1 MALGLLG
8 GAARAVGGQMAKSG
22 GKAMA
27 KKVMNRGDKKQ
38 KKSVSGGS
46 AQQNE
51 GMSGAS
57 TIRPKTTLIPASVV
71 KASDTK
77 TTSVGSDGILVT
89 IYKRVVEI
97 DKILKGTLA
106 EEKALTK
113 EKTKQDKKEDRDKK
127 EGKLE
132 KKKTKE
138 EKKQKGLSLPGLSF
152 FDRIKK
158 FITTII
164 GGFIL
169 QKLVDFGPEKLEGI
183 ILAINTGLDVGVKA
197 ILGVIDAAGTFL
209 LGAYDLYDQTK
220 DWVGVKEGED
230 AKKKFGQFGEKLKN
244 LLNAILIVGGAAIAL
259 GPKGPKP
266 KPRGPNL
273 APAAAN
279 AVAASRNT
287 SFMGPGRYRLP
298 GQTAAG
304 SSLNLEMARRSASS
318 TFTPARASRF
328 AGFKANLQTGTAGVP
343 LPAGAQR
350 GLFKAGSKAGQ
361 FLSKASLPGIKNIFG
376 RIPWIG
382 TLIVTVA
389 SLLAGEPIGQAAFK
403 GFGAALGGIL
413 GSFIPIPVIGT
424 TIGLLAGEFVGDL
437 LYSLILGKGPEEAGR
452 KLKAAFDNALMVG
465 GLIGEYFKESFG
477 RLFKNFP
484 TIDVSDVGWGAL
496 QKALAVVLPFL
507 DEDKDGKV
515 EKIPDISILNPIFN
529 PLGFVTK
536 LIPHA
541 AASFFPAIFGKGGTA
556 FGGSKKAPDNEPE
569 KLTGSTGAG
578 SNLAGEAGKFIES
591 KLSSPKDYQAITE
604 HPDFGG
610 IRGGHSANSYHYSG
624 RAIDIGAWDYEQ
636 GPIVDVI
643 NQFNKMKNISPAEI
657 ITAKQDPTYHGD
669 HVHVAYNKGGYVDK
683 DGIVH
688 KGEHVIDID
697 SSVPKVSPM
706 LLAINAATDEKGVMK
721 AISDY
726 APYEALGES
735 TIVINQNQI
744 PVSMMQQKQSP
755 SAPIVI
761 PVGGEDPFASTY
773 ANC

>member
-529 PLGFVTK
+529 PVGFVSK

-643 NQFNKMKNISPAEI
+643 NQFNKMKNVSPAEI

-744 PVSMMQQKQSP
+744 PASMMQQKQSP

>member
-1 MALGLLG
+1 MALTLLG
-8 GAARAVGGQMAKSG
+8 PS
-22 GKAMA
+22 
-27 KKVMNRGDKKQ
+27 
-38 KKSVSGGS
+38 KKSDEKFKFVK
-46 AQQNE
+46 
-51 GMSGAS
+51 
-57 TIRPKTTLIPASVV
+57 PKTTLIPASSMKSSGSKTPDVAGVSGGNVLESIYNSVV
-71 KASDTK
+71 Q
-77 TTSVGSDGILVT
+77 
-89 IYKRVVEI
+89 I

-113 EKTKQDKKEDRDKK
+113 EKAKQDKREDRDRR

-169 QKLVDFGPEKLEGI
+169 QKLVDLGPEKLKGI
-183 ILAINTGLDVGVKA
+183 ITAINTGLDVGVKA
-197 ILGVIDAAGTFL
+197 ILGVIDATGTFL

-230 AKKKFGQFGEKLKN
+230 AEKKFGQFGEKLKN

-259 GPKGPKP
+259 GPKGPTP

-287 SFMGPGRYRLP
+287 SFRGPGRYRLP

-361 FLSKASLPGIKNIFG
+361 FLSKASLPGIKNVFG

-437 LYSLILGKGPEEAGR
+437 LYSLILGKGPKEAGA
-452 KLKAAFDNALMVG
+452 KLKAAFDNALLVG

-515 EKIPDISILNPIFN
+515 EKMPDISILNPIFN

-556 FGGSKKAPDNEPE
+556 FGGSKKAPDNKPE
-569 KLTGSTGAG
+569 KSKSIGTTGAG

-643 NQFNKMKNISPAEI
+643 NQFNKMKNVSPVEL

-669 HVHVAYNKGGYVDK
+669 HVHVAYRKGGMTL
-683 DGIVH
+683 DGPH
-688 KGEHVIDID
+688 MAMLGEEGKEIVIDND
-697 SSVPKVSPM
+697 SSIAKVTPM
-706 LLAINAATDEKGVMK
+706 LLAINAAKTEGGVMK
-721 AISDY
+721 AISDF
-726 APYEALGES
+726 APYEAGGES
-735 TIVINQNQI
+735 TVVINQNQI
-744 PVSMMQQKQSP
+744 PASMTQQKQSP
-755 SAPIVI
+755 SAPIII
-761 PVGGEDPFASTY
+761 PVGGEDPFASVY

>member
-1 MALGLLG
+1 MALTLLG
-8 GAARAVGGQMAKSG
+8 PSKKSG
-22 GKAMA
+22 EKF
-27 KKVMNRGDKKQ
+27 KFVK
-38 KKSVSGGS
+38 
-46 AQQNE
+46 
-51 GMSGAS
+51 
-57 TIRPKTTLIPASVV
+57 PKTTLIPASAL
-71 KASDTK
+71 KAQDTK

-89 IYKRVVEI
+89 IYKKVIGI
-97 DKILKGTLA
+97 DKLLKGTLA

-113 EKTKQDKKEDRDKK
+113 EKKKQDKKEDRDKR

-169 QKLVDFGPEKLEGI
+169 QKLVDLGPEKLKDI
-183 ILAINTGLDVGVKA
+183 ITAINTGLDVGVKA

-220 DWVGVKEGED
+220 DWVGEKEGED
-230 AKKKFGQFGEKLKN
+230 AKKKFGEFGEKLKN

-259 GPKGPKP
+259 GPKGKGPTP

-279 AVAASRNT
+279 AAAASRNT

-304 SSLNLEMARRSASS
+304 SNLNLEMARRSASS

-343 LPAGAQR
+343 LSPGAQR

-437 LYSLILGKGPEEAGR
+437 LYSLILGKGPAEAGA
-452 KLKAAFDNALMVG
+452 KLKVAFDNALMVG

-515 EKIPDISILNPIFN
+515 EKIPDISILNPIS
-529 PLGFVTK
+529 LDFVTK

-556 FGGSKKAPDNEPE
+556 FGGSKKAPDNKPE
-569 KLTGSTGAG
+569 KSKSIGSTGAG

-591 KLSSPKDYQAITE
+591 KLSSPKDYLAITE

-610 IRGGHSANSYHYSG
+610 IRGEHSANSYHYSG

-643 NQFNKMKNISPAEI
+643 NQFNKMKNVSPVEL

-669 HVHVAYNKGGYVDK
+669 HVHVAYRKGGMTL
-683 DGIVH
+683 DGPH
-688 KGEHVIDID
+688 MAMLGEEGKEIVIDND
-697 SSVPKVSPM
+697 SSIAKVTPM
-706 LLAINAATDEKGVMK
+706 LLAINAAKTEGGVMK
-721 AISDY
+721 AISDF
-726 APYEALGES
+726 APYEASGES
-735 TIVINQNQI
+735 TVVINQNQI
-744 PVSMMQQKQSP
+744 PASMMQQKQSP
-755 SAPIVI
+755 SAPIII
-761 PVGGEDPFASTY
+761 PVGGEDPFASVY

>member
-350 GLFKAGSKAGQ
+350 GLFKVGSKAGQ

-437 LYSLILGKGPEEAGR
+437 LYSLILGKGPEEAGA
-452 KLKAAFDNALMVG
+452 KLKVAFDNALMVG

-529 PLGFVTK
+529 PVGFVSK

-643 NQFNKMKNISPAEI
+643 NQFNKMKNVSPAEI

-744 PVSMMQQKQSP
+744 PASMMQQKQSP

>member
-304 SSLNLEMARRSASS
+304 SNLNLEMARRSASS

-350 GLFKAGSKAGQ
+350 GLFKVGSKAGQ

-529 PLGFVTK
+529 PVGFVSK

-643 NQFNKMKNISPAEI
+643 NQFNKMKNVSPAEI

>member
-273 APAAAN
+273 APAAN

-304 SSLNLEMARRSASS
+304 SNLNLEMARRSASS

-350 GLFKAGSKAGQ
+350 GLFKVGSKAGQ

-529 PLGFVTK
+529 PVGFVSK

-643 NQFNKMKNISPAEI
+643 NQFNKMKNVSPAEI

>member
-304 SSLNLEMARRSASS
+304 SNLNLEMARRSASS

-350 GLFKAGSKAGQ
+350 GLFKVGSKAGQ

-529 PLGFVTK
+529 PVGFVSK

-643 NQFNKMKNISPAEI
+643 NQFNKMKNVSPAEI

-744 PVSMMQQKQSP
+744 PASMMQQKQSP

>member
-1 MALGLLG
+1 MALTLLG
-8 GAARAVGGQMAKSG
+8 PSKKSG
-22 GKAMA
+22 EKF
-27 KKVMNRGDKKQ
+27 KFVK
-38 KKSVSGGS
+38 
-46 AQQNE
+46 
-51 GMSGAS
+51 
-57 TIRPKTTLIPASVV
+57 PKTTLIPASVL
-71 KASDTK
+71 KTSDTK
-77 TTSVGSDGILVT
+77 TTSIGSDGILVT
-89 IYKRVVEI
+89 IYKKVIGI
-97 DKILKGTLA
+97 DKLLKGTLA

-113 EKTKQDKKEDRDKK
+113 EKKKQDKKEDRDKR

-169 QKLVDFGPEKLEGI
+169 QKLVDLGPEKLKGI
-183 ILAINTGLDVGVKA
+183 ITAINTGLDVGVKA
-197 ILGVIDAAGTFL
+197 ILGVIDATGTFL

-230 AKKKFGQFGEKLKN
+230 AEKKFGQFGEKLKN

-259 GPKGPKP
+259 GPKGPTP

-361 FLSKASLPGIKNIFG
+361 FLSKASLPGIKNVFG

-413 GSFIPIPVIGT
+413 GSFIPLPPLGT
-424 TIGLLAGEFVGDL
+424 TLGLLVGEFVGDL
-437 LYSLILGKGPEEAGR
+437 LYSLILGKGPEEAGA
-452 KLKAAFDNALMVG
+452 KLKVAFDNALMVG

-556 FGGSKKAPDNEPE
+556 FGGSKKAPDNKPE
-569 KLTGSTGAG
+569 KSKSIGSTGAG

-610 IRGGHSANSYHYSG
+610 VRGSHATNSYHYSG

-643 NQFNKMKNISPAEI
+643 NQFNKIKNVSPVEL

-669 HVHVAYNKGGYVDK
+669 HIHVAYRKGGITL
-683 DGIVH
+683 DGPH
-688 KGEHVIDID
+688 MAMLGEEGKEFVLDND
-697 SSVPKVSPM
+697 SYTSIKMKYPGF
-706 LLAINAATDEKGVMK
+706 LAALNAADGAGALKVLE
-721 AISDY
+721 AY
-726 APYEALGES
+726 ASYEQGGES
-735 TIVINQNQI
+735 IVVINQNQI
-744 PVSMMQQKQSP
+744 PANAMQQQQSP
-755 SAPIVI
+755 SAPLVI
-761 PVGGEDPFASTY
+761 PVGGVDPFVSAY

>member
-1 MALGLLG
+1 
-8 GAARAVGGQMAKSG
+8 
-22 GKAMA
+22 
-27 KKVMNRGDKKQ
+27 
-38 KKSVSGGS
+38 
-46 AQQNE
+46 
-51 GMSGAS
+51 
-57 TIRPKTTLIPASVV
+57 
-71 KASDTK
+71 
-77 TTSVGSDGILVT
+77 
-89 IYKRVVEI
+89 
-97 DKILKGTLA
+97 
-106 EEKALTK
+106 
-113 EKTKQDKKEDRDKK
+113 
-127 EGKLE
+127 
-132 KKKTKE
+132 
-138 EKKQKGLSLPGLSF
+138 
-152 FDRIKK
+152 
-158 FITTII
+158 
-164 GGFIL
+164 
-169 QKLVDFGPEKLEGI
+169 
-183 ILAINTGLDVGVKA
+183 
-197 ILGVIDAAGTFL
+197 
-209 LGAYDLYDQTK
+209 
-220 DWVGVKEGED
+220 
-230 AKKKFGQFGEKLKN
+230 
-244 LLNAILIVGGAAIAL
+244 
-259 GPKGPKP
+259 
-266 KPRGPNL
+266 
-273 APAAAN
+273 
-279 AVAASRNT
+279 
-287 SFMGPGRYRLP
+287 
-298 GQTAAG
+298 
-304 SSLNLEMARRSASS
+304 
-318 TFTPARASRF
+318 
-328 AGFKANLQTGTAGVP
+328 
-343 LPAGAQR
+343 
-350 GLFKAGSKAGQ
+350 
-361 FLSKASLPGIKNIFG
+361 
-376 RIPWIG
+376 
-382 TLIVTVA
+382 
-389 SLLAGEPIGQAAFK
+389 
-403 GFGAALGGIL
+403 
-413 GSFIPIPVIGT
+413 
-424 TIGLLAGEFVGDL
+424 
-437 LYSLILGKGPEEAGR
+437 
-452 KLKAAFDNALMVG
+452 MVG

-529 PLGFVTK
+529 PVGFVSK

-643 NQFNKMKNISPAEI
+643 NQFNKMKNVSPAEI

-744 PVSMMQQKQSP
+744 PASMMQQKQSP